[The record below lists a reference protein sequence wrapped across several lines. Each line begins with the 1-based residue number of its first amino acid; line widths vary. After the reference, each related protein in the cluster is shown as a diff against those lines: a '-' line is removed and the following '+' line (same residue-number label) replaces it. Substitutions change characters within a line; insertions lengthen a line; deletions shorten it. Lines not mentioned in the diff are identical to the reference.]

1 MQVDNTV
8 LHEIALEMGITDD
21 EINARKAF
29 LEFDENDIA
38 RLRMLHGKLKDA
50 HAEVVD
56 AFYDHLLSFGET
68 RVLLGDNIHV
78 ERLKHTQ
85 IQYLDG
91 LTAGEYDGDYARDRL
106 RIGIAHQRIGL
117 SPKWYLGAYHK
128 YLSMLFPHL
137 WKTNGFSDNA
147 TLENMRTL
155 LKVVFL
161 DMGIAIDT
169 YIHDR
174 QKNISLKMSQLAALN
189 QVAAALTSSLSL
201 REVLDEVMRCAI
213 AFTHSRASCIA
224 FYDQSEGLFKDWV
237 TQGLS
242 ERFVSGM
249 EFRRGGLADEAFTSG
264 AYVPSNDLPG
274 TRHQLSR
281 LAREEGI
288 RSFACL
294 PLTFHHQHLGV
305 LYVYRDDRDDF
316 QPDEIELLITF
327 ANLAAGAV
335 NNARLHARMTDLA
348 SMDGLTGLSN
358 RRTFDER
365 LTIEAARCTRYQ
377 NRYSMLMLDVD
388 HFKKVNDA
396 YGHPAG
402 DAVLRFLAGLLRS
415 QVRTTVDMVA
425 RFGGEEFAILLPE
438 TDKAGAYCVAERIR
452 RAMENSRIPLPGGE
466 HISVT
471 VSIGVCGHP
480 DCGHSCSDIVI
491 NADKVLYRAKQEGR
505 NCTRVFGDLPTPF
518 ACPA

>member
-1 MQVDNTV
+1 MQTDDP
-8 LHEIALEMGITDD
+8 ALYELAIEMGITD
-21 EINARKAF
+21 EEVKTRKAF
-29 LEFDENDIA
+29 LEFDDTDIA
-38 RLRMLHGKLKDA
+38 RLRILHEELKDA
-50 HAEVVD
+50 RVEVVD

-68 RVLLGDNIHV
+68 RALLGDDSHV
-78 ERLKHTQ
+78 KRLKHTQ
-85 IQYLDG
+85 SQYLDG
-91 LTAGEYDGDYARDRL
+91 LTAGEYGGSYARDRL

-117 SPKWYLGAYHK
+117 GPKWYLGAYHK

-137 WKTNGFSDNA
+137 WKAGGFTDHA
-147 TLENMRTL
+147 TLENMRAL
-155 LKVVFL
+155 LKVVFF

-174 QKNISLKMSQLAALN
+174 QKNISFKMSQLAALN
-189 QVAAALTSSLSL
+189 QVAGALTSSLSL

-224 FYDQSEGLFKDWV
+224 FYDQAEGLFKEWV

-242 ERFVSGM
+242 EHFVSHM

-264 AYVPSNDLPG
+264 AYVPSNDRPG
-274 TRHQLSR
+274 TRHQLSH

-294 PLTFHHQHLGV
+294 PLTFHNQHLGV
-305 LYVYRDDRDDF
+305 LYVYRDDCDEF
-316 QPDEIELLITF
+316 QPDEIELLTTF

-365 LTIEAARCTRYQ
+365 LVIEAARCTRYQ

-388 HFKKVNDA
+388 HFKQVNDA
-396 YGHPAG
+396 HGHPAG
-402 DAVLRFLAGLLRS
+402 DTVLRFLAGLLRC

-452 RAMENSRIPLPGGE
+452 RAMEKSRIPLPNGE
-466 HISVT
+466 SIGVT

-480 DCGHSCSDIVI
+480 DSGYSAGEIVA
-491 NADKVLYRAKQEGR
+491 NADQVLYRAKQEGR
-505 NCTRVFGDLPTPF
+505 NCTRVFGDLPDHI
-518 ACPA
+518 ACPG